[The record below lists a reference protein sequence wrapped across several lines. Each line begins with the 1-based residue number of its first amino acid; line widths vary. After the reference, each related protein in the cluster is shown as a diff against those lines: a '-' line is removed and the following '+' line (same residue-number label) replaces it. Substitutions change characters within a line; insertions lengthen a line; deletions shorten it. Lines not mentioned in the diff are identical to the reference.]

1 MSSAT
6 VLVSRQRGI
15 TRLTLNRPDKLNA
28 FTRAMHAELREA
40 LMAAASDPDCR
51 VVVLTGAG
59 RAFSAGQDLA
69 DIGSGP
75 NDGRRCR
82 QAAGGG
88 LQPARSSMI
97 TSLEKP
103 VIAAVNGIAAGAA
116 ANIALACDLVF
127 AARSASFLQ
136 AFARI
141 GLIPDAGG
149 TWVLPRL
156 VGAMRAR
163 GLAMLA
169 EPLPAET
176 AEQWG
181 LIWKCVDDDKFEAEV
196 AAVAGKLA
204 VAPTYA
210 LGLAKRALAA
220 SSTNTLAEQLDLER
234 DLQRLAGASPDAREG
249 IARVSGEAHAQLH
262 RPEGLTHGSRR
273 RRDRAPQRR
282 GHVGCATIGAIAS
295 AWSFSRSG
303 QALRASP

>member
-1 MSSAT
+1 VWLSGIATDADEEEAMSGTTILTSHT
-6 VLVSRQRGI
+6 GGI

-28 FTRAMHAELREA
+28 FTRSMHAELREA
-40 LMAAASDPDCR
+40 LTAAGTDPDCR
-51 VVVLTGAG
+51 VIVLTGAG

-69 DIGSGP
+69 DTGAASG
-75 NDGRRCR
+75 
-82 QAAGGG
+82 AAMDAGKM
-88 LQPARSSMI
+88 LDEAYNPLIKLI

-116 ANIALACDLVF
+116 ANIAFACDLVY

-156 VGAMRAR
+156 AGPMRAR

-169 EPLPAET
+169 EPFPAET
-176 AEQWG
+176 AEAWG
-181 LIWKCVDDDKFEAEV
+181 LIWKCVDDDKLEAEV

-204 VAPTYA
+204 AAPTYA
-210 LGLAKRALAA
+210 LALAKQALAA
-220 SSTNTLAEQLDLER
+220 SSTSTLAQQLDLER

-249 IARVSGEAHAQLH
+249 ITAFLEK
-262 RPEGLTHGSRR
+262 RPPRYTGRK
-273 RRDRAPQRR
+273 A
-282 GHVGCATIGAIAS
+282 
-295 AWSFSRSG
+295 
-303 QALRASP
+303 

>member
-1 MSSAT
+1 MSGT
-6 VLVSRQRGI
+6 TILTSRSGGV

-28 FTRAMHAELREA
+28 FTRAMHAEVREA
-40 LMAAASDPDCR
+40 LTAASADPDCR

-69 DIGSGP
+69 DTGAASGSAM
-75 NDGRRCR
+75 D
-82 QAAGGG
+82 AGKM
-88 LQPARSSMI
+88 LDEAYNPLIKMI

-116 ANIALACDLVF
+116 ANIALACDLVY

-141 GLIPDAGG
+141 ALIPDAGG

-156 VGAMRAR
+156 VGSARAR

-169 EPLPAET
+169 EPLPAEK
-176 AEQWG
+176 AEAWG

-204 VAPTYA
+204 AAPTYA
-210 LGLAKRALAA
+210 LALAKQALAA
-220 SSTNTLAEQLDLER
+220 SSANTLAQQLDLER

-249 IARVSGEAHAQLH
+249 INAFLEK
-262 RPEGLTHGSRR
+262 
-273 RRDRAPQRR
+273 RAPKYTGRK
-282 GHVGCATIGAIAS
+282 A
-295 AWSFSRSG
+295 
-303 QALRASP
+303 